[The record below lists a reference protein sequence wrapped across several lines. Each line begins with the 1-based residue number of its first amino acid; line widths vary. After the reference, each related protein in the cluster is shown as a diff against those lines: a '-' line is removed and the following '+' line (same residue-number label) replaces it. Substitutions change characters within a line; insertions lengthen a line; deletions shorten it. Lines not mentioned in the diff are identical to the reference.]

1 MNKLSFSGHDTFI
14 CKQPWLKKG
23 YDFILNENS
32 FSDESAVIELGVGK
46 NMVSAIK
53 YWLKSF
59 GIVDEKENI
68 TEFAKYLFD
77 DNGKDP
83 YIEDIGTIWLLHYNL
98 VQTQKAS
105 IYHLIFNEFIKER
118 TEYPKENIFKFIMRI
133 CEDQNF
139 KISEKTLTTD
149 LNVFIRNYF
158 NKGLTNNNSYED
170 MAGVLSELNLV
181 LHSSFKGID
190 EKIIEIITFNKD
202 GKENIPE
209 HIILYTILDYT
220 NNSNSINVRELVKG
234 DNSLGKIFLI
244 NSDYLIEKID
254 LLKEKYSEIVFSET
268 AGNQVLQFK
277 KNINKWNV
285 LDDYYK
291 N

>member
-1 MNKLSFSGHDTFI
+1 MNKLSFSGHDSFI

-23 YDFILNENS
+23 YDFIVNGYL

-59 GIVDEKENI
+59 GIIGEDEKV
-68 TEFAKYLFD
+68 TEFAKYIFG
-77 DNGKDP
+77 NESHDP
-83 YIEDIGTIWLLHYNL
+83 YLEDIGTIWLLHYNL
-98 VQTQKAS
+98 VKTKKAS
-105 IYHLIFNEFIKER
+105 IYYLIFNEFIKER
-118 TEYPKENIFKFIMRI
+118 TEYTKDNIFKFIMRN
-133 CEDQNF
+133 CEEHNF

-149 LNVFIRNYF
+149 INVFIRNYF
-158 NKGLTNNNSYED
+158 NKDYSSNNSYEE
-170 MAGVLSELNLV
+170 MTGVLSELNLV
-181 LHSSFKGID
+181 SYSSFKNID
-190 EKIIEIITFNKD
+190 DKNIDMILFNKD
-202 GKENIPE
+202 AKEEIPE
-209 HIILYTILDYT
+209 HIILYAILDNI
-220 NNSNSINVRELVKG
+220 NNSNSINIRELLKG

-244 NSDYLIEKID
+244 NSDFLIEKLA

-277 KNINKWNV
+277 NDINKWRV

>member
-1 MNKLSFSGHDTFI
+1 MEKLSFSGHDTFI

-23 YDFILNENS
+23 YDFIVNGHS
-32 FSDESAVIELGVGK
+32 FSNESAVIELGVGK
-46 NMVSAIK
+46 NMVSSIK

-59 GIVDEKENI
+59 GIIDDKE
-68 TEFAKYLFD
+68 TVTDFAKYVFD

-98 VQTQKAS
+98 VKTKKAS
-105 IYHLIFNEFIKER
+105 IYNLIFNEFIKER
-118 TEYPKENIFKFIMRI
+118 TEYPKENVYKFIMRI
-133 CEDQNF
+133 CEESNF

-158 NKGLTNNNSYED
+158 NKGSVTNSYEE
-170 MAGVLSELNLV
+170 MAGVLSEINLINYTT
-181 LHSSFKGID
+181 FRGID
-190 EKIIEIITFNKD
+190 EKISEIIIFNKE
-202 GKENIPE
+202 GKEDIPE
-209 HIILYTILDYT
+209 HIILFAILDYI
-220 NNSNSINVRELVKG
+220 NNRNSVNISELTRR
-234 DNSLGKIFLI
+234 DNSPGKIFLL

-254 LLKEKYSEIVFSET
+254 LLKNNFPEIIFSQT

-277 KNINKWNV
+277 EIIDKWKV

>member
-23 YDFILNENS
+23 YDFIVNGNS
-32 FSDESAVIELGVGK
+32 FSEESAVIELGVGK

-59 GIVDEKENI
+59 GIIDEKENI
-68 TEFAKYLFD
+68 TEFAKYIFD
-77 DNGKDP
+77 DNGNDP

-98 VQTQKAS
+98 IRTKKAS
-105 IYHLIFNEFIKER
+105 IYYLIFNEFIKER
-118 TEYPKENIFKFIMRI
+118 SEYPKENIYKFVLRN
-133 CEDQNF
+133 CEEHNF

-149 LNVFIRNYF
+149 INVFIRNYF
-158 NKGLTNNNSYED
+158 DKGIGSNNSYEE
-170 MAGVLSELNLV
+170 MAGVLSELNLI
-181 LHSSFKGID
+181 LYSTFKSID
-190 EKIIEIITFNKD
+190 EKMIELITFNKD
-202 GKENIPE
+202 SKEDIPE
-209 HIILYTILDYT
+209 HIILYSILDYSG
-220 NNSNSINVRELVKG
+220 NSNSITIRELVNG

-244 NSDYLIEKID
+244 NSDYLVEKID
-254 LLKEKYSEIVFSET
+254 LLKKIYPEIVFSET
-268 AGNQVLQFK
+268 SGNQVLQFK
-277 KNINKWNV
+277 DNINKWKI